1 MAFSAATAAGWC
13 RGTVQGDGTRI
24 FQSMEAFDRA
34 DAGHLTFIGIP
45 ELAKKMRACPAGGA
59 ICSQGLPVKARPDQ
73 VLIWV
78 ENADLAVAEVLAKLA
93 TKPVLPALGIHPT
106 AVVDPAAYLGKDVRI
121 GPLSVIEGGAR
132 LGDRTVV
139 MGQGFVGQ
147 NSVLG
152 CDCFLWPQVVV
163 RERCV
168 LGQRVILH
176 SGCVIGADG
185 FGYRLSAGRYVKI
198 PHIGGVSIGD
208 DCEIGANA
216 TVDRGKFADTVIG
229 EGSKLDNS
237 VQVGH
242 NVVLGR
248 HTILVSHV
256 AIGGSVCAGDHLT
269 MGGGSVVA
277 DHLTLGPGVRVA
289 GFSAVTGDAEAEAQL
304 VGAPARPG
312 REYFSELRALHR
324 LPRLPA
330 TLRDL
335 EQRIAALESL
345 TKDHHS

>member
-1 MAFSAATAAGWC
+1 MAFSAATAANWC
-13 RGTVQGDGTRI
+13 RGTVQGDGARM

-34 DAGHLTFIGIP
+34 QAGHLTFIGIP
-45 ELAKKMRACPAGGA
+45 ELAKNMLGCPAGGA
-59 ICSQGLPVKARPDQ
+59 ICSRGLPVKARPDQ

-78 ENADLAVAEVLAKLA
+78 ENADLAVAEVLDKLA
-93 TKPVLPALGIHPT
+93 IKPALPPVGVHPT
-106 AVVDPAAYLGKDVRI
+106 AIVDPAAHLGKDVRI
-121 GPLSVIEGGAR
+121 GPLTVIEAGAK

-139 MGQGFVGQ
+139 MAQGFVGQ
-147 NSVLG
+147 NSELG
-152 CDCFLWPQVVV
+152 ADCFLWPQAVV

-229 EGSKLDNS
+229 AGSKLDNS

-256 AIGGSVCAGDHLT
+256 AIGGSVRSGDYLT
-269 MGGGSVVA
+269 MGGGSVIA

-289 GFSAVTGDAEAEAQL
+289 GFSAVTGDAEPQAQL
-304 VGAPARPG
+304 VGAPARTG

>member
-1 MAFSAATAAGWC
+1 MAFSASTAASWC
-13 RGTVQGDGTRI
+13 QGTVQGDGTRM

-34 DAGHLTFIGIP
+34 QAGHLTFIGIP
-45 ELAKKMRACPAGGA
+45 ELAKKLLGCPAGGA
-59 ICSQGLPVKARPDQ
+59 ICSRGLPVKARPDQ

-78 ENADLAVAEVLAKLA
+78 ENADLAVAEVLNKL
-93 TKPVLPALGIHPT
+93 TIKPALPPVGVHPT
-106 AVVDPAAYLGKDVRI
+106 AVVDPEAHLGKDVRI
-121 GPLSVIEGGAR
+121 GPLTIIEAGAK
-132 LGDRTVV
+132 LGDRTVI
-139 MGQGFVGQ
+139 MAQGFVGQ
-147 NSVLG
+147 NSELG
-152 CDCFLWPQVVV
+152 ADCFLWPQAVV

-216 TVDRGKFADTVIG
+216 TVDRGKFADTLIG

-256 AIGGSVCAGDHLT
+256 AIGGSVRTGDYLT
-269 MGGGSVVA
+269 MGGGSVIA
-277 DHLTLGPGVRVA
+277 DHLSLGPGVRVA
-289 GFSAVTGDAEAEAQL
+289 GFSAVTGDAEPQAQL
-304 VGAPARPG
+304 VGAPARTG

-345 TKDHHS
+345 TKNHPS